1 MEDANREPCLAYL
14 EALLEKELAAD
25 AGSSSVERLSIAL
38 GVVELALTPRDQSKA
53 AWPADLPA
61 TVEALAAA
69 FDAFVAGLAS
79 SPALV
84 GAAAAA
90 AKVKVVADA
99 VWSKLQKG
107 YSKDLQHAQH
117 VFNFAAALNGGV
129 PGVKKQLDCAGVVT
143 TVYSIC
149 QALSQRYPQHADL
162 AAVRMQVSEDH
173 CWLQLGA
180 GQRETTIEVT
190 TDTAAKRGLPVAP
203 DAWRGWLYTG
213 GHAVLCSPHQAL
225 AALVTSINPSVTGGK
240 KGVDSEELQLAQK
253 RMLEALLRRQPGALY
268 PAALCALAD
277 LQEVWSQDELDA
289 ARDRGDAAA
298 VAALL
303 RRAPG
308 DAQYLFERAIHLAAE
323 ASSSSGSSSV
333 AAGGELA
340 AAVAA
345 PKQQANGSS
354 QQAAADGTPAQPAN
368 GSSLPAAVDS
378 ENGGAANCSGG
389 GARQW
394 YVYSYISAF
403 LARRAEFL
411 ASCAEAGLAA
421 DAGEQQ
427 QQQQPAGQLEEQ
439 VQQPHNDM
447 QPAGQLEGQQPAAE
461 QQQQAQQ
468 AGEQHPYRQQAMA
481 TYAQALQWAAKGGAV
496 LSSYRFQ
503 PATDEQLFKDVEG
516 MLDEVFKDGLTAL
529 AKRQPGGQLHQ
540 LHLFAALLRL
550 WDGVC
555 GLYAGKAKPQ
565 AWVALL
571 LRLAKLFSPEARSTG
586 ADSVAAELASGPMQR
601 VQRLWRDLAPLA
613 TIRQQFETAD
623 VEGGSTEGGSA
634 PGERAAK
641 RQRA

>member
-1 MEDANREPCLAYL
+1 M
-14 EALLEKELAAD
+14 
-25 AGSSSVERLSIAL
+25 
-38 GVVELALTPRDQSKA
+38 
-53 AWPADLPA
+53 
-61 TVEALAAA
+61 
-69 FDAFVAGLAS
+69 
-79 SPALV
+79 
-84 GAAAAA
+84 
-90 AKVKVVADA
+90 
-99 VWSKLQKG
+99 
-107 YSKDLQHAQH
+107 
-117 VFNFAAALNGGV
+117 
-129 PGVKKQLDCAGVVT
+129 
-143 TVYSIC
+143 
-149 QALSQRYPQHADL
+149 
-162 AAVRMQVSEDH
+162 
-173 CWLQLGA
+173 
-180 GQRETTIEVT
+180 
-190 TDTAAKRGLPVAP
+190 
-203 DAWRGWLYTG
+203 
-213 GHAVLCSPHQAL
+213 
-225 AALVTSINPSVTGGK
+225 
-240 KGVDSEELQLAQK
+240 
-253 RMLEALLRRQPGALY
+253 
-268 PAALCALAD
+268 
-277 LQEVWSQDELDA
+277 WSQDELDA

-439 VQQPHNDM
+439 VQQNHNDM

-503 PATDEQLFKDVEG
+503 PATGAACMACG
-516 MLDEVFKDGLTAL
+516 M
-529 AKRQPGGQLHQ
+529 
-540 LHLFAALLRL
+540 
-550 WDGVC
+550 C
-555 GLYAGKAKPQ
+555 
-565 AWVALL
+565 
-571 LRLAKLFSPEARSTG
+571 
-586 ADSVAAELASGPMQR
+586 
-601 VQRLWRDLAPLA
+601 
-613 TIRQQFETAD
+613 
-623 VEGGSTEGGSA
+623 
-634 PGERAAK
+634 
-641 RQRA
+641 